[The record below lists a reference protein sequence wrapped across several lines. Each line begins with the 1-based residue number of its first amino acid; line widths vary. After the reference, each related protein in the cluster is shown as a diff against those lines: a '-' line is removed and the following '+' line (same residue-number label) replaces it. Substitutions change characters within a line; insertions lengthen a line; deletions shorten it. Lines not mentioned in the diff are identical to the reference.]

1 MTSFPLPKTS
11 RISCQAFGVALEVCF
26 HIPPFIKTLAVLFC
40 LVTFP
45 SSSSSLHSQV
55 TKKLLLL
62 GRSHLLLRA
71 DRTSADVSGSSWLLT
86 PVWELHAR
94 NHLSKAAH
102 TFPET
107 LKKEKKKCSSLFQS
121 IGQDLPKVQSSPHH
135 PAQPRAEFA
144 AGPAVCSQ

>member
-86 PVWELHAR
+86 PVWELHTR

-107 LKKEKKKCSSLFQS
+107 LKKGKKMQFLIPEHRPGFTKGTELPAPSCTAQS
-121 IGQDLPKVQSSPHH
+121 
-135 PAQPRAEFA
+135 
-144 AGPAVCSQ
+144 